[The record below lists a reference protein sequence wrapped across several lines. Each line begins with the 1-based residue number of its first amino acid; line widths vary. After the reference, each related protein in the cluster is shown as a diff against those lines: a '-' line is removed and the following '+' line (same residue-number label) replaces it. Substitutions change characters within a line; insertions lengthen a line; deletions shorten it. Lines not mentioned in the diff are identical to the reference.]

1 MRIISRRTLRE
12 FWEKHS
18 TAQTGLLLWY
28 QRVSDSEFQNFNEL
42 RQVFPSAD
50 QVDNFT
56 VFNISGNNYRLI
68 TYIDYDYQL
77 VFIRAVLT
85 HAEYDKENWKNDDWF
100 ENS

>member
-18 TAQTGLLLWY
+18 NAQIGLLLWY
-28 QRVSDSEFQNFNEL
+28 QRVSDSEFQNFNDL
-42 RQVFPSAD
+42 RQVFASAD
-50 QVDNFT
+50 QVGNFT

-68 TYIDYDYQL
+68 TYIDYEYQT

-85 HAEYDKENWKNDDWF
+85 HAEYDKENWKNDEWF